1 MVFDKDTYE
10 TLGPYKQHE
19 GRRHVPINQK
29 NTFDFLKGGQGPE
42 QHVGR
47 SCERSTKYH
56 NGFNRRQRDDIRPE
70 QTRVER
76 ENTMAARHFARGD
89 AREDYLTR
97 QGCRYGNVILRTDGE
112 QEQPRSR
119 KHYAS
124 GEEPS
129 SSSLCQQRRRRQNGG
144 ARYYTEDTADNTH
157 RRLARMENVT
167 KRQQQTSSVLGVGRQ
182 DLTSRGT
189 WDNFSGTPV
198 GLLQPLN
205 TAKLSERPF

>member
-1 MVFDKDTYE
+1 MANMIFDKDTYE
-10 TLGPYKQHE
+10 TLGPHKQHE

-56 NGFNRRQRDDIRPE
+56 NGFNRRQRDCINPE
-70 QTRVER
+70 QTRLEH
-76 ENTMAARHFARGD
+76 ENTMAARHAARGD
-89 AREDYLTR
+89 AREDYLTQ

-112 QEQPRSR
+112 QMPSRNR
-119 KHYAS
+119 KHYAR

-129 SSSLCQQRRRRQNGG
+129 QRRRRQNGG
-144 ARYYTEDTADNTH
+144 ARYFTEDTADNTQ
-157 RRLARMENVT
+157 RRMARMENVT
-167 KRQQQTSSVLGVGRQ
+167 NRQQQTSSVLGVGRQ
-182 DLTSRGT
+182 DLSSKGT

-198 GLLQPLN
+198 GLLQPLSS
-205 TAKLSERPF
+205 ARLSERPF